1 MNLSQFVQWAIAQ
14 GSLGKYNDG
23 QYVGQCVSLINQY
36 CWRVLNVPADAWGN
50 AKDWASNANVMRY
63 FTPVGGTPQ
72 SGDILVYGA
81 AYGGGD
87 GHIEIALGNG
97 QALEQNRGWDG
108 RIHQRAILPG
118 YSTILRFKGNI
129 PKEETMPKIQN
140 TPNWKARFW
149 KIHHMFIPWDMSDE
163 VFGSIVGQE
172 AWTVVE
178 NWNDHPG
185 VEEQLKNI
193 AIGKLARQDNWE
205 DQIHRL
211 VAQVNELSKRP
222 TQEQLDALTK
232 QAADLQASAKAASE
246 AATTAKADAQAKA
259 DELAKN
265 EASQAEAKK
274 TADNFLTAL
283 INSIFNKFK

>member
-1 MNLSQFVQWAIAQ
+1 MWCQVITPN
-14 GSLGKYNDG
+14 
-23 QYVGQCVSLINQY
+23 
-36 CWRVLNVPADAWGN
+36 LNVPAVIGMCLAYVQN
-50 AKDWASNANVMRY
+50 AFGLGWTGSYALDGWNRNKANHQDWNIPAGVYVPIWFTGYWNGFNYGHVVIYKDGICYSSPYTNKN
-63 FTPVGGTPQ
+63 THDQ
-72 SGDILVYGA
+72 
-81 AYGGGD
+81 
-87 GHIEIALGNG
+87 LGNVATVERIYGMKYLGWSEDMNG
-97 QALEQNRGWDG
+97 QRVIE
-108 RIHQRAILPG
+108 
-118 YSTILRFKGNI
+118 FKEDN
-129 PKEETMPKIQN
+129 MPKIQN

-185 VEEQLKNI
+185 VEDQLKNI

-232 QAADLQASAKAASE
+232 QAADLQASAKAASD
-246 AATTAKADAQAKA
+246 AAATAKADAQTKA